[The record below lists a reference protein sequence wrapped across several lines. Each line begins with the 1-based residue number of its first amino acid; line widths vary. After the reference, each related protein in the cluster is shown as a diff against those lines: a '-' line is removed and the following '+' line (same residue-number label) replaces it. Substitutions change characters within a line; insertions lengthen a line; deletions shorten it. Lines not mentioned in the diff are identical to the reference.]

1 MSTPSATFHTHL
13 AAFGNNTGLV
23 VPPDALET
31 LGAGKRPAVEVDVN
45 GYRYR
50 STVGSMKG
58 QSLISV
64 SKAIR
69 KEIGLAAGDPIDVTL
84 TLATEPREVD
94 LPADFI
100 AALDAAPGTRAFFDT
115 LSNSLQR
122 YHVDTINDAKTA
134 ETRARR
140 IERSIGLFA
149 SGKKR

>member
-1 MSTPSATFHTHL
+1 MTTPSVTFHTNL
-13 AAFGNNTGLV
+13 SAFGNNTGIV

-50 STVGSMKG
+50 STIGSMNG

-69 KEIGLAAGDPIDVTL
+69 TETGLAAGDPIDVSLTL
-84 TLATEPREVD
+84 TTAPRDVD
-94 LPADFI
+94 PPADFI
-100 AALDAAPGTRAFFDT
+100 AALDATPGTRAFFDA

-122 YHVDTINDAKTA
+122 YHVDNINDAKTA

-140 IERSIGLFA
+140 IDRSVALFA
-149 SGKKR
+149 AGEKR

>member
-1 MSTPSATFHTHL
+1 MSTPSVTFQTNL
-13 AAFGNNTGLV
+13 AAFGNNTGIV
-23 VPPDALET
+23 VPVEALET

-69 KEIGLAAGDPIDVTL
+69 GETGLVAGDPIEVTL
-84 TLATEPREVD
+84 TLATAPREVD
-94 LPADFI
+94 MPADF
-100 AALDAAPGTRAFFDT
+100 AAGLDAAPGTRAFFDG

-122 YHVDTINDAKTA
+122 YHVDTINDAMTP

-140 IERSIGLFA
+140 IERSVALFA
-149 SGKKR
+149 AGKKR